1 MISATELATLAN
13 KAGVPLDVM
22 RKNGDLPF
30 SDKMARRILKE
41 GGYTYNRT
49 SKHWELADTNEQLAA
64 TAPADP
70 QQYELLPALSIAF
83 NDDELAAL
91 KQVAQQ
97 LISGNMNITTV
108 AYDNSD
114 IELYERS
121 RQLEKC
127 PRIRKTYVVSEALA
141 ARFDTVA
148 DRSNIDK
155 SQLLELA
162 LSDFLQRYS

>member
-1 MISATELATLAN
+1 MMSDVHEIARIVNESGLGLKGAYA
-13 KAGVPLDVM
+13 AGL
-22 RKNGDLPF
+22 LPA
-30 SDKMARRILKE
+30 SDKTISKQLKK
-41 GGYTYNRT
+41 GGYAY
-49 SKHWELADTNEQLAA
+49 DTATKQWQLTETAA